1 MGLVVTEIQHVTFY
15 VERQHEA
22 AAKHFYGT
30 VLGLPVIP
38 KPLAWQA
45 LGGAW
50 YQLGGVQLHLSIAPE
65 GAVNAGV
72 QRHVCLMVAD
82 LAVAEA
88 ALREAGAPINPDPMP
103 FDQWTRFYT
112 RDPGGNCL
120 EIAQR
125 NKDYTG

>member
-1 MGLVVTEIQHVTFY
+1 MGLVVTEIQHITFY
-15 VERQHEA
+15 VERVHEA
-22 AAKHFYGT
+22 AARQFYGE
-30 VLGLPVIP
+30 VLGLPEIA

-45 LGGAW
+45 NGGAW
-50 YQLGGVQLHLSIAPE
+50 YQLGGVQLHLSLSAE
-65 GAVNAGV
+65 GALNAGT

-88 ALREAGAPINPDPMP
+88 ALRAAGAPINPDPMP

-120 EIAQR
+120 EIAMR
-125 NKDYTG
+125 SK